1 MDKIDLISSELDY
14 FIEYLKLIIEYNK
27 IYNNID
33 ICNAQ
38 LNILVKR
45 LYWFKN
51 YYLKKIERINL

>member
-33 ICNAQ
+33 ICNVQ
-38 LNILVKR
+38 LNIVVKR

-51 YYLKKIERINL
+51 YYLKNSRKD

>member
-27 IYNNID
+27 IYNDID
-33 ICNAQ
+33 ICNVQ
-38 LNILVKR
+38 LKIIIKR

-51 YYLKKIERINL
+51 CYLKQVEKD

>member
-27 IYNNID
+27 IYNDID

-38 LNILVKR
+38 LNIVVKR
-45 LYWFKN
+45 LYSFKN
-51 YYLKKIERINL
+51 CYLKQVEKD